1 MFEKE
6 ISFIKSLFNKENIA
20 LHEPCFI
27 GNEKKYLLECI
38 DSGFVSSVGEFV
50 TRFEEALKEKTKARF
65 VIATN
70 TGTAALHIA
79 LLANGIDENCEVIT
93 QSISFVATA
102 NAIAYTGAKPVF
114 LDIDENTL
122 SLSPKALEH
131 FLENQTY
138 QKDNLSYNKT
148 THKPIK
154 ACVIM
159 HTFGLS
165 AHIKAIKEL
174 CEKYHILLIEDA
186 AEALGST
193 YENKALGTFGKC
205 GILSF
210 NGNKIITGGCGGA
223 ILSDDENLAKLARHL
238 STTAKIPHPYEYDH
252 DRIAYNYRL
261 CNINAAILL
270 AGLENLELF
279 LENKRELAK
288 IYKDFFKN
296 HDKCKF
302 IDEKSNEKSNF
313 WLNTL
318 LFKDENL
325 RNIFLEECLK
335 NNIFVRPV
343 WKSLPSLKAFQ
354 NCQSNE
360 LINTKKLEKRL
371 INLPSSV
378 RIEIKRNDGCILY
391 FCHYSF
397 IFLDHIFIVK
407 SF

>member
-1 MFEKE
+1 MFKKE

-148 THKPIK
+148 THKLIK

-318 LFKDENL
+318 LFKNENL

-378 RIEIKRNDGCILY
+378 RIK
-391 FCHYSF
+391 
-397 IFLDHIFIVK
+397 K
-407 SF
+407 

>member
-6 ISFIKSLFNKENIA
+6 ISFIKSLFNQENIA

-38 DSGFVSSVGEFV
+38 DNGFVSSVGEFV

-335 NNIFVRPV
+335 NNIFVRPI

-378 RIEIKRNDGCILY
+378 RIK
-391 FCHYSF
+391 
-397 IFLDHIFIVK
+397 K
-407 SF
+407 

>member
-223 ILSDDENLAKLARHL
+223 ILSDDKNLAKLARHL

-318 LFKDENL
+318 LFKNENL

-335 NNIFVRPV
+335 NNIFVRPI

-378 RIEIKRNDGCILY
+378 RIANKKE
-391 FCHYSF
+391 
-397 IFLDHIFIVK
+397 
-407 SF
+407 

>member
-186 AEALGST
+186 AETLGST
-193 YENKALGTFGKC
+193 YENKTLGTFGKC

-223 ILSDDENLAKLARHL
+223 ILSDDENLVKLARHL

-335 NNIFVRPV
+335 NNIFVRPI

-360 LINTKKLEKRL
+360 LINTKNLEKRL
-371 INLPSSV
+371 VNLPSSV
-378 RIEIKRNDGCILY
+378 RIANKKE
-391 FCHYSF
+391 
-397 IFLDHIFIVK
+397 
-407 SF
+407 

>member
-38 DSGFVSSVGEFV
+38 DNGFVSSVGEFV

-193 YENKALGTFGKC
+193 YENKTLGTFGKC

-223 ILSDDENLAKLARHL
+223 ILSDDENLVKLARHL

-318 LFKDENL
+318 LFKNENL

-378 RIEIKRNDGCILY
+378 RIANKKE
-391 FCHYSF
+391 
-397 IFLDHIFIVK
+397 
-407 SF
+407 

>member
-93 QSISFVATA
+93 QSISFVATT

-318 LFKDENL
+318 LFKNENL

-378 RIEIKRNDGCILY
+378 RIANKKE
-391 FCHYSF
+391 
-397 IFLDHIFIVK
+397 
-407 SF
+407 

>member
-261 CNINAAILL
+261 CNINAAILF
-270 AGLENLELF
+270 AGLENLEPF

-296 HDKCKF
+296 HDKCEF

-354 NCQSNE
+354 DCQSDE
-360 LINTKKLEKRL
+360 LINTKNLEKRL
-371 INLPSSV
+371 VNLPSSV
-378 RIEIKRNDGCILY
+378 RRK
-391 FCHYSF
+391 
-397 IFLDHIFIVK
+397 
-407 SF
+407 

>member
-6 ISFIKSLFNKENIA
+6 ISFIKSLFNQENIA

-38 DSGFVSSVGEFV
+38 DNGFVSSVGEFV

-335 NNIFVRPV
+335 NNIFVRPI

-360 LINTKKLEKRL
+360 LINTKNLEKRL

-378 RIEIKRNDGCILY
+378 RIANKKE
-391 FCHYSF
+391 
-397 IFLDHIFIVK
+397 
-407 SF
+407 

>member
-261 CNINAAILL
+261 CNINAAILF

-318 LFKDENL
+318 LFKNENL

-371 INLPSSV
+371 INLPSSI
-378 RIEIKRNDGCILY
+378 RIVNKKE
-391 FCHYSF
+391 
-397 IFLDHIFIVK
+397 
-407 SF
+407 

>member
-1 MFEKE
+1 MFKKE

-27 GNEKKYLLECI
+27 GNEKKYLLKCI

-148 THKPIK
+148 THKLIK

-223 ILSDDENLAKLARHL
+223 ILSDDENLTKLARHL

-335 NNIFVRPV
+335 NNIFVRPI

-360 LINTKKLEKRL
+360 LINTKNLEKRL
-371 INLPSSV
+371 VNLPSSV
-378 RIEIKRNDGCILY
+378 RIK
-391 FCHYSF
+391 
-397 IFLDHIFIVK
+397 K
-407 SF
+407 

>member
-6 ISFIKSLFNKENIA
+6 ISFIKSLFNQENIA

-38 DSGFVSSVGEFV
+38 DNGFVSSVGEFV

-223 ILSDDENLAKLARHL
+223 ILSDDENLAKPARHL

-335 NNIFVRPV
+335 NNIFVRPI

-360 LINTKKLEKRL
+360 LINTKNLEKRL
-371 INLPSSV
+371 VNLPSSV
-378 RIEIKRNDGCILY
+378 RIANKKE
-391 FCHYSF
+391 
-397 IFLDHIFIVK
+397 
-407 SF
+407 

>member
-1 MFEKE
+1 MFKKE

-296 HDKCKF
+296 HDKCEF

-354 NCQSNE
+354 DCQSDE
-360 LINTKKLEKRL
+360 LINTKNLEKRL
-371 INLPSSV
+371 VNLPSSV
-378 RIEIKRNDGCILY
+378 RIANKKE
-391 FCHYSF
+391 
-397 IFLDHIFIVK
+397 
-407 SF
+407 

>member
-1 MFEKE
+1 MFKKE

-50 TRFEEALKEKTKARF
+50 TRFEEALKEKTKTRF

-318 LFKDENL
+318 LFKNENL

-371 INLPSSV
+371 INLPSSI
-378 RIEIKRNDGCILY
+378 RIANKKE
-391 FCHYSF
+391 
-397 IFLDHIFIVK
+397 
-407 SF
+407 

>member
-1 MFEKE
+1 MFKKE

-318 LFKDENL
+318 LFKNENL

-378 RIEIKRNDGCILY
+378 RIANKKE
-391 FCHYSF
+391 
-397 IFLDHIFIVK
+397 
-407 SF
+407 

>member
-1 MFEKE
+1 MFKKE

-193 YENKALGTFGKC
+193 YENKTLGTFGKC

-223 ILSDDENLAKLARHL
+223 ILSDDENLVKLARHL

-318 LFKDENL
+318 LFKNENL

-378 RIEIKRNDGCILY
+378 RIANKKE
-391 FCHYSF
+391 
-397 IFLDHIFIVK
+397 
-407 SF
+407 

>member
-122 SLSPKALEH
+122 SLSPKALEY

-148 THKPIK
+148 THKLIK

-371 INLPSSV
+371 VNLPSSV
-378 RIEIKRNDGCILY
+378 RIK
-391 FCHYSF
+391 
-397 IFLDHIFIVK
+397 K
-407 SF
+407 

>member
-165 AHIKAIKEL
+165 AHIKALKEF

-238 STTAKIPHPYEYDH
+238 STTAKIPHPYEYNH

-296 HDKCKF
+296 HDKYKF

-354 NCQSNE
+354 NCQSDE

-371 INLPSSV
+371 VNLPSSV
-378 RIEIKRNDGCILY
+378 RIK
-391 FCHYSF
+391 
-397 IFLDHIFIVK
+397 
-407 SF
+407 

>member
-1 MFEKE
+1 MFKKE

-223 ILSDDENLAKLARHL
+223 ILSDDENLVKLARHL

-378 RIEIKRNDGCILY
+378 RIANKKE
-391 FCHYSF
+391 
-397 IFLDHIFIVK
+397 
-407 SF
+407 

>member
-1 MFEKE
+1 MFKKE

-223 ILSDDENLAKLARHL
+223 ILSDDENLAKLVRHL

-261 CNINAAILL
+261 CNINAAILF

-318 LFKDENL
+318 LFKNENL

-371 INLPSSV
+371 VNLPSSV
-378 RIEIKRNDGCILY
+378 RIANKKE
-391 FCHYSF
+391 
-397 IFLDHIFIVK
+397 
-407 SF
+407 

>member
-1 MFEKE
+1 MFKKE

-148 THKPIK
+148 THKLIK

-318 LFKDENL
+318 LFKNENL

-335 NNIFVRPV
+335 NNIFVRPI

-354 NCQSNE
+354 NCQSDE
-360 LINTKKLEKRL
+360 LINTKNLEKRL
-371 INLPSSV
+371 INLPSSI
-378 RIEIKRNDGCILY
+378 RRN
-391 FCHYSF
+391 
-397 IFLDHIFIVK
+397 
-407 SF
+407 

>member
-1 MFEKE
+1 MFKKE

-193 YENKALGTFGKC
+193 YENKGLGTFGKC

-261 CNINAAILL
+261 CNINAAILF

-318 LFKDENL
+318 LFKNENL

-378 RIEIKRNDGCILY
+378 RIANKKE
-391 FCHYSF
+391 
-397 IFLDHIFIVK
+397 
-407 SF
+407 

>member
-38 DSGFVSSVGEFV
+38 DSGFVSSMGEFV

-102 NAIAYTGAKPVF
+102 NAITYTGAKPVF

-193 YENKALGTFGKC
+193 YENKALGTFGQC

-223 ILSDDENLAKLARHL
+223 ILSDDENLTKLARHL
-238 STTAKIPHPYEYDH
+238 STTAKISHPYEYDH
-252 DRIAYNYRL
+252 DRVAYNYRL

-302 IDEKSNEKSNF
+302 VDEKSNEKSNF

-354 NCQSNE
+354 NCQSDE
-360 LINTKKLEKRL
+360 LINTKNLEKHL
-371 INLPSSV
+371 VNLPSSV
-378 RIEIKRNDGCILY
+378 RIANKNLG
-391 FCHYSF
+391 
-397 IFLDHIFIVK
+397 K
-407 SF
+407 S

>member
-38 DSGFVSSVGEFV
+38 DNGFVSSVGEFV

-335 NNIFVRPV
+335 NNIFVRPI

-360 LINTKKLEKRL
+360 LINTKNLEKRL
-371 INLPSSV
+371 VNLPSSI
-378 RIEIKRNDGCILY
+378 RIANKKE
-391 FCHYSF
+391 
-397 IFLDHIFIVK
+397 
-407 SF
+407 

>member
-20 LHEPCFI
+20 LHKPCFI

-193 YENKALGTFGKC
+193 YENKTLGTFGKC

-223 ILSDDENLAKLARHL
+223 ILSDDENLVKLARHL

-318 LFKDENL
+318 LFKNENL

-378 RIEIKRNDGCILY
+378 RIANKKE
-391 FCHYSF
+391 
-397 IFLDHIFIVK
+397 
-407 SF
+407 

>member
-1 MFEKE
+1 MFKKE

-65 VIATN
+65 AIATN

-138 QKDNLSYNKT
+138 QKDNLNYNKT
-148 THKPIK
+148 THKLIK

-378 RIEIKRNDGCILY
+378 RIANKKE
-391 FCHYSF
+391 F
-397 IFLDHIFIVK
+397 
-407 SF
+407 

>member
-1 MFEKE
+1 MFKKE

-50 TRFEEALKEKTKARF
+50 TRFEEALKEKTKTRF

-79 LLANGIDENCEVIT
+79 LLANDIDENCEVIT

-138 QKDNLSYNKT
+138 QKNNLSYNKT
-148 THKPIK
+148 THKLIK

-165 AHIKAIKEL
+165 AQIKAIKEL

-193 YENKALGTFGKC
+193 YENKTLGTFGKC

-210 NGNKIITGGCGGA
+210 NGNKIITGGCGGT

-238 STTAKIPHPYEYDH
+238 STTAKIPHPCEYDH

-261 CNINAAILL
+261 CNVNAAILL

-354 NCQSNE
+354 NCQSDE

-371 INLPSSV
+371 VNLPSSV
-378 RIEIKRNDGCILY
+378 RIANKKE
-391 FCHYSF
+391 
-397 IFLDHIFIVK
+397 
-407 SF
+407 

>member
-1 MFEKE
+1 MFKKE

-148 THKPIK
+148 THKLIK

-165 AHIKAIKEL
+165 AHIKAIKEF

-261 CNINAAILL
+261 CNINAAILF

-318 LFKDENL
+318 LFKNENL

-378 RIEIKRNDGCILY
+378 RIANKKE
-391 FCHYSF
+391 
-397 IFLDHIFIVK
+397 
-407 SF
+407 

>member
-1 MFEKE
+1 MFKKE

-378 RIEIKRNDGCILY
+378 RIK
-391 FCHYSF
+391 
-397 IFLDHIFIVK
+397 K
-407 SF
+407 

>member
-261 CNINAAILL
+261 CNINAAILF

-318 LFKDENL
+318 LFKNENL

-335 NNIFVRPV
+335 NNIFVRPA

-378 RIEIKRNDGCILY
+378 RIANKKE
-391 FCHYSF
+391 
-397 IFLDHIFIVK
+397 
-407 SF
+407 

>member
-1 MFEKE
+1 MFKKE

-138 QKDNLSYNKT
+138 QKDNFSYNKT
-148 THKPIK
+148 THKLIK

-318 LFKDENL
+318 LFKNENL

-378 RIEIKRNDGCILY
+378 RIANKNLGL
-391 FCHYSF
+391 S
-397 IFLDHIFIVK
+397 
-407 SF
+407 

>member
-325 RNIFLEECLK
+325 RNIFLEECLQ

-378 RIEIKRNDGCILY
+378 RIK
-391 FCHYSF
+391 
-397 IFLDHIFIVK
+397 K
-407 SF
+407 

>member
-238 STTAKIPHPYEYDH
+238 STTARIPHAYEYDH
-252 DRIAYNYRL
+252 DAIGYNYRL

-270 AGLENLELF
+270 AGLENLEFF

-288 IYKDFFKN
+288 IYKEFFKDN
-296 HDKCKF
+296 DKCEF
-302 IDEKSNEKSNF
+302 MDEKADEKSNF

-318 LFKDENL
+318 LFKNENL

-378 RIEIKRNDGCILY
+378 RIANKKE
-391 FCHYSF
+391 
-397 IFLDHIFIVK
+397 
-407 SF
+407 

>member
-148 THKPIK
+148 THKLIK

-193 YENKALGTFGKC
+193 YENKTLGTFGKC

-318 LFKDENL
+318 LFKNENL

-371 INLPSSV
+371 VNLPSSV
-378 RIEIKRNDGCILY
+378 RIANKKE
-391 FCHYSF
+391 
-397 IFLDHIFIVK
+397 
-407 SF
+407 

>member
-1 MFEKE
+1 MFKKE

-148 THKPIK
+148 THKLIK

-223 ILSDDENLAKLARHL
+223 ILSDDENLAKLAKHL

-302 IDEKSNEKSNF
+302 IDEKSNERSNF

-318 LFKDENL
+318 LFKNENL

-335 NNIFVRPV
+335 NNIFVRPI

-354 NCQSNE
+354 NCQSDE
-360 LINTKKLEKRL
+360 LINTKNLEKRL
-371 INLPSSV
+371 VNLPSSV
-378 RIEIKRNDGCILY
+378 RRN
-391 FCHYSF
+391 
-397 IFLDHIFIVK
+397 
-407 SF
+407 

>member
-1 MFEKE
+1 MFKKE

-79 LLANGIDENCEVIT
+79 LLANGINENCEVIT

-148 THKPIK
+148 THKLIK

-261 CNINAAILL
+261 CNINAAILF

-318 LFKDENL
+318 LFKNENL

-378 RIEIKRNDGCILY
+378 RIK
-391 FCHYSF
+391 
-397 IFLDHIFIVK
+397 K
-407 SF
+407 

>member
-1 MFEKE
+1 MFKKE

-148 THKPIK
+148 THKLIK

-318 LFKDENL
+318 LFKNENL

-354 NCQSNE
+354 NCQSDE
-360 LINTKKLEKRL
+360 LINTKNLEKRL

-378 RIEIKRNDGCILY
+378 RIANKKE
-391 FCHYSF
+391 
-397 IFLDHIFIVK
+397 
-407 SF
+407 

>member
-138 QKDNLSYNKT
+138 RKDNLSYNKT
-148 THKPIK
+148 THKLIK

-193 YENKALGTFGKC
+193 YENKTLGTFGKC

-371 INLPSSV
+371 INLPSSI
-378 RIEIKRNDGCILY
+378 RIANKKE
-391 FCHYSF
+391 
-397 IFLDHIFIVK
+397 
-407 SF
+407 

>member
-193 YENKALGTFGKC
+193 YENKTLGTFGKC

-223 ILSDDENLAKLARHL
+223 ILSDDENLVKLARHL

-302 IDEKSNEKSNF
+302 IDEKSNERSNF

-360 LINTKKLEKRL
+360 LINTKNLEKRL
-371 INLPSSV
+371 VNLPSSV
-378 RIEIKRNDGCILY
+378 RIANKKE
-391 FCHYSF
+391 
-397 IFLDHIFIVK
+397 
-407 SF
+407 

>member
-50 TRFEEALKEKTKARF
+50 TRFEEALKEKTKTRF

-148 THKPIK
+148 THKAIK

-238 STTAKIPHPYEYDH
+238 STTARIPHAYEYDH
-252 DRIAYNYRL
+252 DAIGYNYRL

-270 AGLENLELF
+270 AGLENLEFF

-288 IYKDFFKN
+288 IYKEFFKDN
-296 HDKCKF
+296 DKCEF
-302 IDEKSNEKSNF
+302 MDEKADEKSNF

-325 RNIFLEECLK
+325 RDIFLEECLK

-378 RIEIKRNDGCILY
+378 RIANKKE
-391 FCHYSF
+391 
-397 IFLDHIFIVK
+397 
-407 SF
+407 